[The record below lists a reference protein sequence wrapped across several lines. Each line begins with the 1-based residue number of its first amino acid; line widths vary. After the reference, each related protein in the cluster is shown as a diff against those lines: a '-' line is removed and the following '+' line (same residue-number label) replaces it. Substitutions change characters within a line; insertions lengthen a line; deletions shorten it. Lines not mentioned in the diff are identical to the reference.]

1 MRDEHQPIVILLADD
16 DEEDRMLTCEALT
29 ESRLS
34 NDIHCVTD
42 GEDLMDYLRRQGKY
56 AAPGAAPRPGLILLD
71 LNMPKKDGREALRE
85 IKADPELQQIPV
97 VVMTTSKDDEDL
109 YSSYDSGA
117 SSFIGKPVTFE
128 GLVDLMKGLG
138 RFWFGK
144 AREMKNE
151 TIKVLLIEDD
161 EDDYILTRGLL
172 SEEDASNYVLDW
184 APSYEEGLKLAGR
197 GEHQVCLVDYR
208 LGERTGVQL
217 IREARESRLTTPMI
231 LLTGQ
236 GDHDVDVEAMQAGA
250 TGYLVKDETHSAR
263 LKRTI
268 RYAVELNTERCR
280 AEERLTER
288 RQVEVK
294 LEQERDAALET
305 VRLESEFLAKMS
317 HEMRTPMNSVIGMTG
332 SLLETDLTSPQR
344 NYTETIQ
351 SSTQTLL
358 TFIDNILDFS
368 KIDAGL
374 LRIDDIGFELR
385 GSVEAPG
392 TITGPEQAASF
403 VVTRPVIQ
411 PKEVEVL

>member
-1 MRDEHQPIVILLADD
+1 MRSGLKPIVILLADD
-16 DEEDRMLTCEALT
+16 DEEDRMQTCDALT

-34 NDIHCVTD
+34 NDIHYVTD
-42 GEDLMDYLRRQGKY
+42 GEDLMDYLHRRGKY
-56 AAPGAAPRPGLILLD
+56 TAHGAAPRPSLILLD

-85 IKADPELQQIPV
+85 IKSDPELQKIPV

-117 SSFIGKPVTFE
+117 SSFIRKPVTFK

-172 SEEDASNYVLDW
+172 SEEDAGNYLLDW
-184 APSYEEGLKLAGR
+184 APSYEEGLEVAGR

-250 TGYLVKDETHSAR
+250 TGYLVKDETHSEH

-268 RYAVELNTERCR
+268 RYAVELNNERCR
-280 AEERLTER
+280 AEEKLTER
-288 RQVEVK
+288 K
-294 LEQERDAALET
+294 
-305 VRLESEFLAKMS
+305 
-317 HEMRTPMNSVIGMTG
+317 
-332 SLLETDLTSPQR
+332 
-344 NYTETIQ
+344 
-351 SSTQTLL
+351 
-358 TFIDNILDFS
+358 
-368 KIDAGL
+368 
-374 LRIDDIGFELR
+374 
-385 GSVEAPG
+385 
-392 TITGPEQAASF
+392 
-403 VVTRPVIQ
+403 
-411 PKEVEVL
+411 

>member
-16 DEEDRMLTCEALT
+16 DEEDRMLTCDALA
-29 ESRLS
+29 ESHLS

-42 GEDLMDYLRRQGKY
+42 GEDLMDYLHRRGKY
-56 AAPGAAPRPGLILLD
+56 TTPGAAPRPGLILLD
-71 LNMPKKDGREALRE
+71 LNMPKKDGREALQE
-85 IKADPELQQIPV
+85 IKSDLELQKIPV

-117 SSFIGKPVTFE
+117 SSFIRKPVTFN

-161 EDDYILTRGLL
+161 EEDYILTRGLL
-172 SEEDASNYVLDW
+172 SEEGTSSYVLDW
-184 APSYEEGLKLAGR
+184 ASSYEEGLQVAGR

-236 GDHDVDVEAMQAGA
+236 GNHEVDVEAMQAGA
-250 TGYLVKDETHSAR
+250 TGYLVKEETHSEH

-268 RYAVELNTERCR
+268 RYAVELNNERCR
-280 AEERLTER
+280 VEEKLAER
-288 RQVEVK
+288 K
-294 LEQERDAALET
+294 
-305 VRLESEFLAKMS
+305 
-317 HEMRTPMNSVIGMTG
+317 
-332 SLLETDLTSPQR
+332 
-344 NYTETIQ
+344 
-351 SSTQTLL
+351 
-358 TFIDNILDFS
+358 
-368 KIDAGL
+368 
-374 LRIDDIGFELR
+374 
-385 GSVEAPG
+385 
-392 TITGPEQAASF
+392 
-403 VVTRPVIQ
+403 
-411 PKEVEVL
+411 